1 MNGSTSDARG
11 ALRDLLQFHFGRHS
25 WLPLLFAAVAVG
37 ALVVLL
43 RGILSDQWFG
53 GPVAPAFRTHLIYIA
68 VLCWAVA
75 TVCAWAGGF
84 VMGRLYVPRT

>member
-1 MNGSTSDARG
+1 MNSTTDARG

-25 WLPLLFAAVAVG
+25 WLPLLFAAVAAG

-53 GPVAPAFRTHLIYIA
+53 GPVAPGFRTHLIYSA
-68 VLCWAVA
+68 VISWAVS
-75 TVCAWAGGF
+75 TLCAYAGGF
-84 VMGRLYVPRT
+84 VMGRLYAPRV

>member
-1 MNGSTSDARG
+1 MNGTPDARG

-25 WLPLLFAAVAVG
+25 WLPLLFAAVAAG

-43 RGILSDQWFG
+43 REIISDKWFY

-68 VLCWAVA
+68 LLCWMVS
-75 TVCAWAGGF
+75 TLCAWAGGF
-84 VMGRLYVPRT
+84 VMGRLYVPRA

>member
-25 WLPLLFAAVAVG
+25 WLPLLFAAVAAG

-43 RGILSDQWFG
+43 REILSNEWFG
-53 GPVAPAFRTHLIYIA
+53 GPVAPGFRTDLRYIA
-68 VLCWAVA
+68 LLCWVVS
-75 TVCAWAGGF
+75 TLCAWVGGF
-84 VMGRLYVPRT
+84 VMGRLYVVRA

>member
-1 MNGSTSDARG
+1 MNGSTSDAWG

-25 WLPLLFAAVAVG
+25 WLPLLFAAVASG
-37 ALVVLL
+37 ALLVLL
-43 RGILSDQWFG
+43 REIISDKWFY

-68 VLCWAVA
+68 LLCWGVS
-75 TVCAWAGGF
+75 TLCAWAGGF